1 MTQVSSISVP
11 MAYGRTVRPAAAQS
25 KAQPAAQATQTAQ
38 APKAQVAAQSSA
50 SIDQLIDAYD
60 DTQKV
65 YAQQMK
71 RWFQSSPGMILFMN
85 ASPFM
90 RSISSWLTGVPK
102 EALKEFAYRADLMRV
117 PGMDA
122 ATVRTLRNPIVRNFA
137 DIKGPADLG
146 NSSIGSIINLLSM
159 LGAGGDISKAN
170 QVIQSARGM
179 QNRVS

>member
-11 MAYGRTVRPAAAQS
+11 MAYGRTVRPASVQPKAQASQAAQ
-25 KAQPAAQATQTAQ
+25 PAQ
-38 APKAQVAAQSSA
+38 APKAQSVAAQSST

-71 RWFQSSPGMILFMN
+71 RWFQSSPGMVLFMN

-90 RSISSWLTGVPK
+90 RSISSFLTGVPK

-159 LGAGGDISKAN
+159 LGAGGDVSKAN
-170 QVIQSARGM
+170 QVIQAARGM